1 MIRNVFDRP
10 MFRNPNIRRSTPSGI
25 MASSPELIRVGTA
38 EASQIKPNVADEFK
52 IGELKSN
59 ITQIPFYGQRKPTNK
74 FNTEIEAPDFEFGRV
89 TPVNA
94 ESFGAIPGTSA
105 ITEEV
110 QGDDGFSKDT
120 SGTFG
125 KKINDKNEKILKEAK
140 KKDTTDT
147 KEDTTDSFNIKEL
160 EDETTPDSKPS
171 DSKFNFGDIKQRTQ
185 TEIEGIQNLYQN
197 YATDLSNLKNAD
209 ILGKTMDQ
217 HREGFLNALGK
228 RPEEAT
234 FEDVRDSAFDML
246 GFDKETLDE
255 NLTKDQ
261 QGSIWLNMM
270 RAGLAMAAGESPN
283 AITNVAKGFQV
294 GLEGYGKD
302 MKDLTEDYREDVD
315 RYQQTMYR
323 LLKDKKSENIAKNA
337 LDVQRKAAEF
347 RIVQET
353 RGEESKDLLDK
364 LNTEVAMRKLKIE
377 SMATMAN
384 YDLEKFKLDKSDSE
398 FQEMLEIHK
407 AKIAGLL
414 PDEINAAIAQG
425 LVQVKD
431 DSKLI
436 TADNLELTQ
445 KGINQQ
451 FDLVKSLKDGKN
463 KYSMTDKKAS
473 RLISGGMPGYGLFF
487 DGDVTESI
495 QKDIGEIMMGFDDT
509 YVKILDGGD
518 TKGAFDSLMS
528 GFNRLRSKYGDKI
541 TIDFKLL
548 DGRIKD
554 AYNEGGKDNKLKDQI
569 DDLANKGIIIN
580 TLEE

>member
-1 MIRNVFDRP
+1 M
-10 MFRNPNIRRSTPSGI
+10 
-25 MASSPELIRVGTA
+25 
-38 EASQIKPNVADEFK
+38 
-52 IGELKSN
+52 
-59 ITQIPFYGQRKPTNK
+59 
-74 FNTEIEAPDFEFGRV
+74 
-89 TPVNA
+89 
-94 ESFGAIPGTSA
+94 
-105 ITEEV
+105 
-110 QGDDGFSKDT
+110 
-120 SGTFG
+120 
-125 KKINDKNEKILKEAK
+125 
-140 KKDTTDT
+140 
-147 KEDTTDSFNIKEL
+147 
-160 EDETTPDSKPS
+160 
-171 DSKFNFGDIKQRTQ
+171 
-185 TEIEGIQNLYQN
+185 
-197 YATDLSNLKNAD
+197 
-209 ILGKTMDQ
+209 
-217 HREGFLNALGK
+217 
-228 RPEEAT
+228 
-234 FEDVRDSAFDML
+234 
-246 GFDKETLDE
+246 
-255 NLTKDQ
+255 Q
-261 QGSIWLNMM
+261 Q
-270 RAGLAMAAGESPN
+270 
-283 AITNVAKGFQV
+283 
-294 GLEGYGKD
+294 
-302 MKDLTEDYREDVD
+302 
-315 RYQQTMYR
+315 
-323 LLKDKKSENIAKNA
+323 
-337 LDVQRKAAEF
+337 
-347 RIVQET
+347 T
-353 RGEESKDLLDK
+353 RGEERKDLLDK
-364 LNTEVAMRKLKIE
+364 LNTEVTMRKLKIE